1 MPESSEAHPSGA
13 ASPPPGA
20 PHLGPHVVGTRVVV
34 RSVVR
39 RDGAP
44 GVVETGPSGGPAMTD
59 VLGTCLAWG
68 EGVCVVQP
76 ADGEPVTIAIGDI
89 VAGKPV
95 PPRASVRQRV
105 SAREA
110 EAHSFVL
117 FPDVERRDVGEW
129 VLRSDPAPIGR
140 LYKRANSALA
150 MGDPGCDLD
159 EAERAVLDFYA
170 ERGREPMVAVEADS
184 DVEAAFRERG
194 WVAHPSGEFEFRLG
208 SLVSVRRRRRGR
220 GRGLGVVALE
230 GDRDERVH
238 VVVPGPA
245 EPLAEGRGAVHD
257 DWLGLNGLRTHLA
270 HRRQGLAGEVLDALL
285 EWGAERGAMT
295 VWLHVETDNPAARAL
310 YDDLGLAVHHVGRY
324 LVPGAPA

>member
-1 MPESSEAHPSGA
+1 MPASSEAHPS
-13 ASPPPGA
+13 GA

-34 RSVVR
+34 RRVVR
-39 RDGAP
+39 RPGADGGP
-44 GVVETGPSGGPAMTD
+44 GEVETGPSGGPALTD

-76 ADGEPVTIAIGDI
+76 ADGEPVTIPVADI

-110 EAHSFVL
+110 EGHSFVL

-150 MGDPGCDLD
+150 MGDPGCSFA

-170 ERGREPMVAVEADS
+170 KRGRDPMVSVEADG

-194 WVAHPSGEFEFRLG
+194 WGPYPHGEVEFRLG
-208 SLVSVRRRRRGR
+208 SLVAVRRARRGR

-238 VVVPGPA
+238 VVVPGTA
-245 EPLAEGRGAVHD
+245 EPRAEGRGAVHG
-257 DWLGLNGLRTHLA
+257 DWLGLNGLRTRLE

-295 VWLHVETDNPAARAL
+295 VWLHVESDNPAARAL
-310 YDDLGLAVHHVGRY
+310 YDGLGLAVHHVTRY
-324 LVPGAPA
+324 LVPGDAG